1 MSKQDH
7 DVALEVLTLDLD
19 GHTFAVPAVYVHEIL
34 DLVPV
39 TEVPGADPFVGGL
52 INVRGRVVPLADL
65 RHKFGMPAK
74 PSTIDTRV
82 VVIEVDLDGDAT
94 MIGLVADKVN
104 EVTEIAAADVEETP
118 RIGLTWRRE
127 YIDCIGKLGNDFVVV
142 LDIAEIFSLSAR
154 SKQDAGGDCG
164 AGRAA
169 A

>member
-7 DVALEVLTLDLD
+7 DHAIEVLTLDLD
-19 GHTFAVPAVYVHEIL
+19 GHTFAVPAAYVHEIL

-39 TEVPGADPFVGGL
+39 TEVPGASPFVAGL
-52 INVRGRVVPLADL
+52 VNVRGRVVPFADL
-65 RHKFGMPAK
+65 RHKFGMPIK
-74 PSTIDTRV
+74 PSTIDTRI
-82 VVIEVDLDGDAT
+82 VVIEVDLDGDRT
-94 MIGLVADKVN
+94 MVGLVADKVH

-142 LDIAEIFSLSAR
+142 LDIAEIFSRTR
-154 SKQDAGGDCG
+154 SKRDASGESGS
-164 AGRAA
+164 GRAA